1 MSALPFTEVAH
12 GEGFYLRPSFRTGE
26 PMIEEDQINPTN
38 GKPSRFDREVYAK
51 NQFQLPACLVNEVG
65 SEGGITGV
73 GFGAKVVW
81 YYHRNGN
88 KAVLAH
94 EDADRP
100 SLEPVGASSLTNI
113 SNDDL
118 KSGVESDV
126 RVTILND
133 LPEQLYDQLTRD
145 KVVLRPL
152 YADDHPSLDHTYVS
166 VYPAAEYY
174 QAKLGEVDV
183 SVTVQEDQSSTVT
196 KYENFAD
203 SV

>member
-1 MSALPFTEVAH
+1 M
-12 GEGFYLRPSFRTGE
+12 
-26 PMIEEDQINPTN
+26 
-38 GKPSRFDREVYAK
+38 
-51 NQFQLPACLVNEVG
+51 NEVG
-65 SEGGITGV
+65 SEGGIKGV

-81 YYHRNGN
+81 YYHRNEN
-88 KAVLAH
+88 KAVLAP

-100 SLEPVGASSLTNI
+100 SLEPVGASSLTDI

-118 KSGVESDV
+118 ESGVENDV

-166 VYPAAEYY
+166 VYPNAEYHR
-174 QAKLGEVDV
+174 AELGGVDI
-183 SVTVQEDQSSTVT
+183 STTVRNDQQSTVT
-196 KYENFAD
+196 KYAKFAD